1 MERFDFSDR
10 QAQAILDM
18 RLARLTG
25 LERDRLQAE
34 YEELE
39 RTIARLQAILADEH
53 LLVEVIKTEIAEI
66 RDKYSDDRRSELSV
80 IEGEIDVEDLIAEED
95 MVVTLTRHGYVKRI
109 AASTYRQ
116 QRRGGRGVS
125 GMTTKEEDYAV
136 QMCVVNTHAEIM
148 FFTNFGR
155 CYSLKCFQIP
165 EAGRTARGTAIVNL
179 LQIAG
184 EEKVST
190 MLPMPRE
197 SEAGRYNLVFGT
209 RMAMVKKTPLED
221 YVNLSKRG
229 LIAINLREGDELIGV
244 RLSTGEDELI
254 MGSRK
259 GMAIRFSEKH
269 VRAMGRAATGVR
281 AMKLR
286 EGDEIID
293 MAMIEPDTDVL
304 AITALGYGKRTS
316 PDEYRE
322 QGRNGYGIRAMN
334 LTDKTGE
341 MAALLV
347 VHPDEDLLLIT
358 DEGTII
364 RSAVDSIRLCGR
376 YTQGVKLMRLN
387 EGARIIGVARADRE
401 EPEPDADI
409 PQGDETEAG
418 EQPAET
424 PSDDGTV

>member
-1 MERFDFSDR
+1 MFGSKALYR
-10 QAQAILDM
+10 
-18 RLARLTG
+18 
-25 LERDRLQAE
+25 
-34 YEELE
+34 ELKLSSFVPLNE
-39 RTIARLQAILADEH
+39 IENTAYTDKVLVQGIADC
-53 LLVEVIKTEIAEI
+53 VF
-66 RDKYSDDRRSELSV
+66 
-80 IEGEIDVEDLIAEED
+80 EED
-95 MVVTLTRHGYVKRI
+95 GALVLV
-109 AASTYRQ
+109 
-116 QRRGGRGVS
+116 
-125 GMTTKEEDYAV
+125 DY
-136 QMCVVNTHAEIM
+136 
-148 FFTNFGR
+148 
-155 CYSLKCFQIP
+155 
-165 EAGRTARGTAIVNL
+165 
-179 LQIAG
+179 
-184 EEKVST
+184 
-190 MLPMPRE
+190 
-197 SEAGRYNLVFGT
+197 
-209 RMAMVKKTPLED
+209 KTD
-221 YVNLSKRG
+221 FV
-229 LIAINLREGDELIGV
+229 
-244 RLSTGEDELI
+244 TGEDELL

-269 VRAMGRAATGVR
+269 IRPMGRAATGVR

-401 EPEPDADI
+401 EAEPDAA
-409 PQGDETEAG
+409 EAG
-418 EQPAET
+418 EQPEEA
-424 PSDDGTV
+424 PSDDLTV